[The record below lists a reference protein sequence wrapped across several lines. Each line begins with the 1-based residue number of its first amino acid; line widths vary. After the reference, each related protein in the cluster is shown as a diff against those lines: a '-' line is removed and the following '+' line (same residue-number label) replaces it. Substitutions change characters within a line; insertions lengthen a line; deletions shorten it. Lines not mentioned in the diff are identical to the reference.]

1 MLTSWQESS
10 ISKMFSSD
18 NHLEI
23 FYSQTILITQIF
35 GPQINIF
42 ARCSPLFSKRMGQH
56 LGFMK
61 KPFGKCNLF
70 YRISAL
76 LLLKRNNIEI
86 FEKNKMR
93 LRTMETLWKKYLF
106 PSQGYKRHSHRNSA
120 VSQRI
125 WVTSG
130 NQTGI
135 QMMSRFYSKT
145 LWLRKAG

>member
-1 MLTSWQESS
+1 
-10 ISKMFSSD
+10 MFSSD

-23 FYSQTILITQIF
+23 FYSQTILSTHIF

-42 ARCSPLFSKRMGQH
+42 AQCSPLFSKRMGQH

-86 FEKNKMR
+86 FEEKKQDEIKNNGDFVKEISILSLMD
-93 LRTMETLWKKYLF
+93 
-106 PSQGYKRHSHRNSA
+106 
-120 VSQRI
+120 
-125 WVTSG
+125 
-130 NQTGI
+130 
-135 QMMSRFYSKT
+135 
-145 LWLRKAG
+145 KAEVINIGTPCR

>member
-1 MLTSWQESS
+1 
-10 ISKMFSSD
+10 MFSSD

-23 FYSQTILITQIF
+23 FYSQTILSTHIF

-42 ARCSPLFSKRMGQH
+42 ALCSPLFSKRMGQH

-86 FEKNKMR
+86 FEIKNNGDFVKEISILLLMDKA
-93 LRTMETLWKKYLF
+93 EVV
-106 PSQGYKRHSHRNSA
+106 N
-120 VSQRI
+120 I
-125 WVTSG
+125 
-130 NQTGI
+130 
-135 QMMSRFYSKT
+135 KT
-145 LWLRKAG
+145 PCG

>member
-1 MLTSWQESS
+1 
-10 ISKMFSSD
+10 MFSSD

-23 FYSQTILITQIF
+23 FYSQTILSTHIF

-42 ARCSPLFSKRMGQH
+42 AQCSPLFSKRMGQH

-86 FEKNKMR
+86 FEIKNNGDFVKEISILSLMDKA
-93 LRTMETLWKKYLF
+93 E
-106 PSQGYKRHSHRNSA
+106 
-120 VSQRI
+120 
-125 WVTSG
+125 VTSEK
-130 NQTGI
+130 
-135 QMMSRFYSKT
+135 SST
-145 LWLRKAG
+145 LGYPVDDGPP